1 MSKKSQRP
9 KAPPPPPGVPTPDT
23 RRAKRPSPATWVGGF
38 RLLLTRIPYGWRLVA
53 YRRNLYLVSAEA
65 LEAAR
70 VDPATLLIAGDED
83 VVHLCEVWAF

>member
-70 VDPATLLIAGDED
+70 AVEAHFAALFPDKDSMDE
-83 VVHLCEVWAF
+83 